1 MQMTFGS
8 FIFEKRTQ
16 KNISLRGFAEMIEVS
31 PVYVSSM
38 EKGRRAAPT
47 NRVLMKIAKVLSLSE
62 EEKVLMFDLAAKSK
76 RALTLADDLLE
87 YINDNEIVHKALRTA
102 KKRNA
107 DNEVWQRFINNLY
120 ENENKNLNN

>member
-1 MQMTFGS
+1 MTFGS

-47 NRVLMKIAKVLSLSE
+47 NRVLMKISKVLSLSE

-107 DNEVWQRFINNLY
+107 DNEVWQRFIDNLY